1 MLLDTT
7 ILTQAELKSAIV
19 RNPLVVTPDTKV
31 MNAIA
36 QMSGVRTICSA
47 SRAAESQLDELHIEA
62 RSSCVFVIKD
72 DQLLGVLTERDVVR
86 LSAQRRSLE
95 NLPIGDVMTHPVI
108 TLRESAFTDLFST
121 INLLQQHRIRHLAIL
136 DEQDHL
142 TGLLTHESLRQTS
155 RPVDLLR
162 LRLVA
167 EVMTVSVICADP
179 DVSML
184 AIAHL
189 MAEHRVSSVMIVQNQ
204 SGNSGEIIQTPIG
217 IVTERDV
224 VQFQALSLD
233 LETCLAQSVMSTPI
247 FSVCSDDSL
256 WVVHQTME
264 QRFIRR
270 LAVTGAQ
277 GELLGIV
284 TQSSLLQALNP
295 LELYNLAGVLEQKVL
310 RLEAEKVE
318 LLESRTLELEKQVEE
333 RTRSLKAKAGQEQ
346 LITSIAIQ
354 IRSSLNL
361 HDILNTTVG
370 KVQAI
375 LNCDRVAIW
384 QIQPDWQ
391 MLAVAE
397 ATSGKTSPQLGQ
409 QICDPCFVPDWS
421 EAYRKG
427 RVLVVS
433 DIYTTQI
440 AGCHRAFLEQLQIR
454 AKVLIPIIQGDTLW
468 GLMEAVESHAPRQW
482 HPDEVALLE
491 QLATQLAIAIQQ
503 ATAYQQ
509 LQTELLEREQTEAR
523 LRESE
528 QRYATLAAA
537 APVGIYRTDAVGNYL
552 YVNQRWCAIAGLTP
566 EAALGMGWRKGLHSG
581 DRDNIA
587 EEWHRADQ
595 ESRPFQLEYRFQRL
609 DGTVTWVFGQA
620 VAERN
625 ANEQITGYVGTITDI
640 NDLKQAQEL
649 IIHNALHDP
658 LTGLPNRTRLVE
670 RLELAMNRARRIE
683 NYNYAVLFLDLDR
696 FKVINDSLGHWVG
709 DQVLTIIAQKLK
721 THLRNIDLVVRLG
734 GDEFMI
740 LLEDMTTTEDI
751 IQVAERVSSDCQT
764 PITVNGYEMFT
775 SLSIGIVLGSKDYHQ
790 ASDLIR
796 DADTAMYQAKAQG
809 RSSYKFFD
817 AAMHAEALKRLT
829 LETDLRKAL
838 QREEFVVYYQ
848 PIVDIL
854 SDRLIGFEALVRW
867 QHPTRGFVSP
877 ADFIPIAE
885 ETGLIVPLDS
895 WVFRTA
901 CQQLASWK
909 VKFADC
915 FPLKISINL
924 SAQDLRKASL
934 IEDIDQVLT
943 ETGLEGD
950 LITLEVTESMLLED
964 ISQTIDL
971 LTQLKT
977 RKIQISID
985 DFGTGYSSLNYLH
998 RLPADNLKIDRS
1010 FVNQMQTEN
1019 RNYQVV
1025 STIIALSNQLG
1036 LTVVAEG
1043 IETQQQLQ
1051 WLRQLGCEF
1060 GQGYLFSKP
1069 LAAHEIETHFLQSKA
1084 TTALWETE
1092 S

>member
-1 MLLDTT
+1 
-7 ILTQAELKSAIV
+7 
-19 RNPLVVTPDTKV
+19 
-31 MNAIA
+31 
-36 QMSGVRTICSA
+36 
-47 SRAAESQLDELHIEA
+47 
-62 RSSCVFVIKD
+62 
-72 DQLLGVLTERDVVR
+72 
-86 LSAQRRSLE
+86 
-95 NLPIGDVMTHPVI
+95 
-108 TLRESAFTDLFST
+108 
-121 INLLQQHRIRHLAIL
+121 
-136 DEQDHL
+136 
-142 TGLLTHESLRQTS
+142 
-155 RPVDLLR
+155 
-162 LRLVA
+162 
-167 EVMTVSVICADP
+167 
-179 DVSML
+179 
-184 AIAHL
+184 
-189 MAEHRVSSVMIVQNQ
+189 
-204 SGNSGEIIQTPIG
+204 
-217 IVTERDV
+217 
-224 VQFQALSLD
+224 
-233 LETCLAQSVMSTPI
+233 
-247 FSVCSDDSL
+247 
-256 WVVHQTME
+256 
-264 QRFIRR
+264 
-270 LAVTGAQ
+270 
-277 GELLGIV
+277 
-284 TQSSLLQALNP
+284 
-295 LELYNLAGVLEQKVL
+295 
-310 RLEAEKVE
+310 
-318 LLESRTLELEKQVEE
+318 
-333 RTRSLKAKAGQEQ
+333 
-346 LITSIAIQ
+346 
-354 IRSSLNL
+354 
-361 HDILNTTVG
+361 
-370 KVQAI
+370 
-375 LNCDRVAIW
+375 
-384 QIQPDWQ
+384 